1 MIVQERAFAR
11 RRGVAEKKKV
21 FHAETQRKQRAQRCC
36 SAPQAFIAIQ
46 HSAISNVAIEGGF
59 APSTTPLRPHLP
71 PRLRASARTIFFLAV
86 GAAL

>member
-1 MIVQERAFAR
+1 MIVQERAFAQ
-11 RRGVAEKKKV
+11 RRGVAEKRKV
-21 FHAETQRKQRAQRCC
+21 FHAEAQRCC

-46 HSAISNVAIEGGF
+46 HSAISNVDIAGGF
-59 APSTTPLRPHLP
+59 APSTTPLRPLLP